1 MVPIGQAVEDLG
13 DLVPEE
19 RLESGYRQA
28 VEGTVFGEAD
38 LWRLPAE
45 ALGN

>member
-1 MVPIGQAVEDLG
+1 MVPIGQVVEDLG

-19 RLESGYRQA
+19 RLEPGYRQA
-28 VEGTVFGEAD
+28 IEATVFAEAD